1 MEESERKRRITVDK
15 YRNHPPKKKH
25 TQLIRMIFYLILS
38 LAIGWY
44 LYFRLPKSNILK
56 NLEDEGIEVEVE
68 L

>member
-1 MEESERKRRITVDK
+1 MEESERKQRIAVDK

-44 LYFRLPKSNILK
+44 LYFHLTKSTTLK
-56 NLEDEGIEVEVE
+56 NTEDEGIEVEIE